1 MPVLLFLH
9 RILRL
14 SLLKV
19 EINLFTE
26 KGLSIGQI
34 DTEVRL
40 ELPADGGVGGGVEV
54 RRAEEVPEAADEV
67 RVGDHFPVRTVSGIW
82 VRWKMPILGLRWMKE
97 ERYGFSGVRVT
108 RGISVVNWRR
118 TVMEIQLLW
127 ELLPGESEGP
137 AAAFTYVEKS
147 KKIKVAC
154 DNGEYPQSRHGR
166 SNDVPLSLGAK
177 AQRKLNALVDTSAEH
192 KPVDVAP
199 DEEGG
204 DDEHGQLATH
214 DAAVMKL
221 NLKISLMVAVGT
233 GGSGR
238 ACFCD
243 GGGGRE
249 VGSVAGGE
257 GDSVVFKSDDIT
269 CGK

>member
-1 MPVLLFLH
+1 MFSAADTLLRRPLLLFLH

-34 DTEVRL
+34 DTEVGL

-67 RVGDHFPVRTVSGIW
+67 W
-82 VRWKMPILGLRWMKE
+82 NLG
-97 ERYGFSGVRVT
+97 
-108 RGISVVNWRR
+108 
-118 TVMEIQLLW
+118 
-127 ELLPGESEGP
+127 
-137 AAAFTYVEKS
+137 
-147 KKIKVAC
+147 
-154 DNGEYPQSRHGR
+154 
-166 SNDVPLSLGAK
+166 SLENADFGA
-177 AQRKLNALVDTSAEH
+177 
-192 KPVDVAP
+192 PVDERGKFNATRMAYLP
-199 DEEGG
+199 RSLSMLP
-204 DDEHGQLATH
+204 QMKKAATTNMATH

-238 ACFCD
+238 ACFCG

-269 CGK
+269 C